1 MIFNTAIFFIALHL
15 SLVNVRGEL
24 IIENA
29 TPLSLVYNIAP
40 DLVDMGIIDENSI
53 TLIGHENCAA
63 LFANGIATVGGLSDF
78 PDSGIA
84 LASGSPHSLK
94 NSDSGMESTCHG
106 TPGDSYL
113 SDLTGSYTQD
123 ACVLEFQ
130 FLTPPD
136 VDKLYMNYILGSDE
150 YTEYVGSEFN
160 DAFALVLNGD
170 NLAVIPGSESYV
182 SINTVND
189 VENSEYYNGNED
201 GQFPLF
207 EPDGFTTML
216 TAEGDLIAG
225 ELNTISFRVA
235 DAADCAYDTWVLIQE
250 LSFGFVERTEAPSGS
265 PAGAYGDPHINT
277 WGGESYDFHGA
288 CDLVL
293 FSNPSFDNGSGVDV
307 HIRNKRMNMWS
318 FIETTAIRIGND
330 IFELTG
336 GKDNDNF
343 LINGIVQKVKN
354 ENGVVGSI
362 SGYDIKFMQVNEK
375 SRKFIINL
383 GTNQNKNNLEEI
395 VFKTWNSFVS
405 VSVKNPTMNHF
416 DGSLGLMGSFPA
428 GAMVARDGKTMFD
441 DSDEFGQ
448 EWQVLNSE
456 PQLFSQRGTVGPNDM
471 CSSPSKV
478 EMRRRLQGSIVTLKE
493 AEIACDSVS
502 KEMNDL
508 CIFDVMATND
518 KSSSGAY

>member
-1 MIFNTAIFFIALHL
+1 VT
-15 SLVNVRGEL
+15 
-24 IIENA
+24 
-29 TPLSLVYNIAP
+29 
-40 DLVDMGIIDENSI
+40 
-53 TLIGHENCAA
+53 
-63 LFANGIATVGGLSDF
+63 
-78 PDSGIA
+78 
-84 LASGSPHSLK
+84 GSP
-94 NSDSGMESTCHG
+94 
-106 TPGDSYL
+106 
-113 SDLTGSYTQD
+113 
-123 ACVLEFQ
+123 
-130 FLTPPD
+130 
-136 VDKLYMNYILGSDE
+136 
-150 YTEYVGSEFN
+150 
-160 DAFALVLNGD
+160 
-170 NLAVIPGSESYV
+170 
-182 SINTVND
+182 IN
-189 VENSEYYNGNED
+189 
-201 GQFPLF
+201 
-207 EPDGFTTML
+207 
-216 TAEGDLIAG
+216 
-225 ELNTISFRVA
+225 
-235 DAADCAYDTWVLIQE
+235 
-250 LSFGFVERTEAPSGS
+250 
-265 PAGAYGDPHINT
+265 GAYGDPHIKT
-277 WGGESYDFHGA
+277 WTGETYDFHGV

-471 CSSPSKV
+471 CSSPSNV